1 MPVRSA
7 HCGELPGSVIRGL
20 VPRSAP
26 VFGEV
31 AGVFC
36 PASLLP
42 PLLAPVLACPPLGKV
57 IGFWTAMFEYE
68 DWETKY
74 QSATSYWD
82 CQHKIGAFQ
91 MAKSRMRVRRGI
103 EGTRHGRRKSGN
115 LRRRRSRCTAR
126 SVRFLLP
133 SWALRV
139 YVDVKEVMLYI
150 GKERSSRS

>member
-7 HCGELPGSVIRGL
+7 HCGELPGSVISGL
-20 VPRSAP
+20 VPKSAP

-31 AGVFC
+31 GGVFC

-74 QSATSYWD
+74 HSATSYSD
-82 CQHKIGAFQ
+82 CQHQIEACQ
-91 MAKSRMRVRRGI
+91 MAQSRMRVRKGI
-103 EGTRHGRRKSGN
+103 EGTGHGTRKSGN
-115 LRRRRSRCTAR
+115 LRRRRSRCTAH

-133 SWALRV
+133 SWALGV
-139 YVDVKEVMLYI
+139 YLDVKEVMLYR
-150 GKERSSRS
+150 GKNRS